1 MAIFDLAPA
10 IEISRKIVREKTN
23 QVVLRLVPDT
33 KTGQVAADRTFG
45 LFLVGIFTIGLLAL
59 LVINTARAEDVPLM
73 RAGPAPVPG
82 RREHRFRQRPSGIR
96 EVRVVGSDFHRL
108 TELPVSLATPSATRF
123 QAPTNHRKRIKTGPP
138 PPTPDMYASC

>member
-33 KTGQVAADRTFG
+33 KAGQVAADRTFG

-59 LVINTARAEDVPLM
+59 LVINTALAEDAFVLQDLKQQ
-73 RAGPAPVPG
+73 AQILTDQ
-82 RREHRFRQRPSGIR
+82 REAILRELAAQSSPEIYQRSQFG
-96 EVRVVGSDFHRL
+96 
-108 TELPVSLATPSATRF
+108 
-123 QAPTNHRKRIKTGPP
+123 KR
-138 PPTPDMYASC
+138 